1 VPDTRNTKVVD
12 LIRTLG
18 DFVAEVV
25 VYDPMADADL
35 ARHEYGL
42 TITNDLPHGS
52 FDAII
57 LAVNHKPI
65 AKLGETGIKALLA
78 PGGLIYDL
86 KGILP
91 PAASHAR
98 I

>member
-1 VPDTRNTKVVD
+1 
-12 LIRTLG
+12 
-18 DFVAEVV
+18 
-25 VYDPMADADL
+25 MADVGL
-35 ARHEYGL
+35 AKHEYGL
-42 TITNDLPHGS
+42 TLTNDLPCGP

-57 LAVNHKPI
+57 LAVKHQAI
-65 AKLGETGIKALLA
+65 AKLGEAGIKALLA

-91 PAASHAR
+91 ASASHAR